1 MNTEKCRLLLQV
13 IQAGSFSSAAER
25 LGYTPSGVMR
35 SIASLEKE
43 IGFPL
48 LGRTAQGIYLTREG
62 QAVLPYL
69 RRLIRDEDALLQY
82 SAQIRGLT
90 AGDIYIGSYFSVAA
104 NWLPQIIQA
113 FQHAYP
119 AVHVHIEECANKV
132 MYDGLEE
139 GRFDCC
145 ITTWRPFPET
155 GFPYVKMK
163 WSCGFRKI
171 IPWHEPRYTR

>member
-1 MNTEKCRLLLQV
+1 
-13 IQAGSFSSAAER
+13 
-25 LGYTPSGVMR
+25 MR

-113 FQHAYP
+113 FQQAYP
-119 AVHVHIEECANKV
+119 AVHVHIRG
-132 MYDGLEE
+132 M
-139 GRFDCC
+139 R
-145 ITTWRPFPET
+145 
-155 GFPYVKMK
+155 
-163 WSCGFRKI
+163 
-171 IPWHEPRYTR
+171 

>member
-69 RRLIRDEDALLQY
+69 RRLIRDENALLQY

-132 MYDGLEE
+132 
-139 GRFDCC
+139 
-145 ITTWRPFPET
+145 I
-155 GFPYVKMK
+155 
-163 WSCGFRKI
+163 
-171 IPWHEPRYTR
+171 

>member
-1 MNTEKCRLLLQV
+1 
-13 IQAGSFSSAAER
+13 
-25 LGYTPSGVMR
+25 MR

-132 MYDGLEE
+132 DVRWI
-139 GRFDCC
+139 GRRALRLLYHDVA
-145 ITTWRPFPET
+145 PF
-155 GFPYVKMK
+155 
-163 WSCGFRKI
+163 FR
-171 IPWHEPRYTR
+171 RLDSLM

>member
-104 NWLPQIIQA
+104 NWLPQII
-113 FQHAYP
+113 
-119 AVHVHIEECANKV
+119 
-132 MYDGLEE
+132 
-139 GRFDCC
+139 
-145 ITTWRPFPET
+145 
-155 GFPYVKMK
+155 
-163 WSCGFRKI
+163 
-171 IPWHEPRYTR
+171 

>member
-1 MNTEKCRLLLQV
+1 
-13 IQAGSFSSAAER
+13 
-25 LGYTPSGVMR
+25 MR

-104 NWLPQIIQA
+104 N
-113 FQHAYP
+113 
-119 AVHVHIEECANKV
+119 
-132 MYDGLEE
+132 
-139 GRFDCC
+139 
-145 ITTWRPFPET
+145 
-155 GFPYVKMK
+155 
-163 WSCGFRKI
+163 
-171 IPWHEPRYTR
+171 

>member
-62 QAVLPYL
+62 QG
-69 RRLIRDEDALLQY
+69 
-82 SAQIRGLT
+82 SAPLS
-90 AGDIYIGSYFSVAA
+90 A
-104 NWLPQIIQA
+104 PP
-113 FQHAYP
+113 HP
-119 AVHVHIEECANKV
+119 
-132 MYDGLEE
+132 
-139 GRFDCC
+139 
-145 ITTWRPFPET
+145 
-155 GFPYVKMK
+155 
-163 WSCGFRKI
+163 
-171 IPWHEPRYTR
+171 

>member
-1 MNTEKCRLLLQV
+1 MIDMNTEKCRLLLQV

-104 NWLPQIIQA
+104 NCRRSYRLSS
-113 FQHAYP
+113 
-119 AVHVHIEECANKV
+119 
-132 MYDGLEE
+132 
-139 GRFDCC
+139 
-145 ITTWRPFPET
+145 RPIRQSTSTSRSAPI
-155 GFPYVKMK
+155 K
-163 WSCGFRKI
+163 
-171 IPWHEPRYTR
+171 

>member
-62 QAVLPYL
+62 QAVLPYCAASSVMKML
-69 RRLIRDEDALLQY
+69 CC
-82 SAQIRGLT
+82 ST
-90 AGDIYIGSYFSVAA
+90 VPKSGD
-104 NWLPQIIQA
+104 
-113 FQHAYP
+113 
-119 AVHVHIEECANKV
+119 
-132 MYDGLEE
+132 
-139 GRFDCC
+139 
-145 ITTWRPFPET
+145 
-155 GFPYVKMK
+155 
-163 WSCGFRKI
+163 
-171 IPWHEPRYTR
+171 

>member
-62 QAVLPYL
+62 
-69 RRLIRDEDALLQY
+69 RQY
-82 SAQIRGLT
+82 SLICAV
-90 AGDIYIGSYFSVAA
+90 SYEMKMRYCST
-104 NWLPQIIQA
+104 
-113 FQHAYP
+113 
-119 AVHVHIEECANKV
+119 VH
-132 MYDGLEE
+132 
-139 GRFDCC
+139 
-145 ITTWRPFPET
+145 
-155 GFPYVKMK
+155 
-163 WSCGFRKI
+163 
-171 IPWHEPRYTR
+171 RYED

>member
-62 QAVLPYL
+62 RQCS
-69 RRLIRDEDALLQY
+69 LICAASSVMKMLCCSTVPR
-82 SAQIRGLT
+82 S
-90 AGDIYIGSYFSVAA
+90 GD
-104 NWLPQIIQA
+104 
-113 FQHAYP
+113 
-119 AVHVHIEECANKV
+119 
-132 MYDGLEE
+132 
-139 GRFDCC
+139 
-145 ITTWRPFPET
+145 
-155 GFPYVKMK
+155 
-163 WSCGFRKI
+163 
-171 IPWHEPRYTR
+171 